1 MLPRLAAAV
10 ATSRRSI
17 TARTGV
23 AGRRHGRALSRG
35 AHALGAPTPTSKGL
49 TVITFCIVTWLVVAW
64 IISGTLLHTADD
76 DSVFVHLNP
85 VEAVLIAVLWPAWV
99 PVVIVG
105 VILAFPYLLT
115 KYLNDKNKKD

>member
-1 MLPRLAAAV
+1 M
-10 ATSRRSI
+10 
-17 TARTGV
+17 
-23 AGRRHGRALSRG
+23 
-35 AHALGAPTPTSKGL
+35 
-49 TVITFCIVTWLVVAW
+49 ITFCIVTWLVVAW